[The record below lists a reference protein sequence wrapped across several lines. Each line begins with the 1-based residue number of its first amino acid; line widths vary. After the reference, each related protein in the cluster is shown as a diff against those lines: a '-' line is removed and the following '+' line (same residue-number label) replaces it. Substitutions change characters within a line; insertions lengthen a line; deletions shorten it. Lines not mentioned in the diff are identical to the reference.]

1 MMITN
6 LSVTDMHMSMLSSL
20 SNDEKLDLITKL
32 SESMRKNKTNP
43 KRTKELFSRF
53 NEDWGGNRTPEEIAE
68 DLRNSRVFT
77 REVEEP

>member
-1 MMITN
+1 MITN
-6 LSVTDMHMSMLSSL
+6 LSVTDMYMSMLSSL

-32 SESMRKNKTNP
+32 SESMRKKKTNP
-43 KRTKELFSRF
+43 ERTKELFSRF

-77 REVEEP
+77 REVDES

>member
-1 MMITN
+1 MITN
-6 LSVTDMHMSMLSSL
+6 LSVTDMYMSMLSSL

-32 SESMRKNKTNP
+32 SESMKKNKSNP

-68 DLRNSRVFT
+68 DFRNSRKAF
-77 REVEEP
+77 

>member
-1 MMITN
+1 MY
-6 LSVTDMHMSMLSSL
+6 MSMLSSL

-32 SESMRKNKTNP
+32 SESMRKNKSNP

-77 REVEEP
+77 LEVEEP

>member
-1 MMITN
+1 MITN
-6 LSVTDMHMSMLSSL
+6 LSVTDMYMSMLSSL

-32 SESMRKNKTNP
+32 SESMRKNKSNP

-77 REVEEP
+77 REVEEW

>member
-6 LSVTDMHMSMLSSL
+6 LSVTDMYMSMLSSL

>member
-1 MMITN
+1 
-6 LSVTDMHMSMLSSL
+6 
-20 SNDEKLDLITKL
+20 
-32 SESMRKNKTNP
+32 MRKNKSNP

>member
-43 KRTKELFSRF
+43 KRTMELFSRF
-53 NEDWGGNRTPEEIAE
+53 YEDWGGNRTPEEIAE

>member
-1 MMITN
+1 MITN
-6 LSVTDMHMSMLSSL
+6 LSVTDMYISMLSSL

-32 SESMRKNKTNP
+32 SESMRKNKSNP

-77 REVEEP
+77 REVDEP

>member
-1 MMITN
+1 MITN
-6 LSVTDMHMSMLSSL
+6 LSVTDMYMSMLSSL

-32 SESMRKNKTNP
+32 SESMRKNKSNP
-43 KRTKELFSRF
+43 KRTKELLSRF

-77 REVEEP
+77 REVKEP